1 MSLIHDVRS
10 PAFRRTF
17 QRPAKAGTTFAI
29 ILPLWIASASA
40 EVDFARDVRPILNSH
55 CTACHGGVKEAGD
68 VSFIYRDKALGKGES
83 GKPIIVPGD
92 PAASEVMVRVL
103 SSDPDEVMPKPEHG
117 PRLADAEIET
127 LRQWIKEGA
136 KWGEHWSFV
145 APERHAPPGVKDT
158 AWPRNDIDRFL
169 LAKMESEGLKPSKE
183 ADKAALLRRLSL
195 DLTGM
200 PPSIAELDAF
210 LADNSPDA
218 YDKQVAR
225 LLDSPRFGERWASV
239 WMDLARY
246 ADSEGLGLDR
256 RRDVWKYRDWL
267 IAAFNRDQ
275 PYDQFTIEQLAG
287 DLLPNATLDQRIA
300 TTFHRLT
307 QANNEGG
314 TDDEEF
320 RVVATMDRVST
331 TWEVWQGVTMGCVQC
346 HSHPYDPIRHD
357 EYYRFMA
364 YFNQAADNDVPENHP
379 VLRVPLDPAR
389 HAEAGHLQDRIRRL
403 EEQLHERRHSIASRS
418 PWVNPS
424 DMTGS
429 SRKAKLEVVRH
440 DGVEEFRTVGNVAAG
455 AVHTLVIPKPV
466 DLRRLTAFRVEIRPV
481 DEAKAI
487 HTPEWGAMIRKF
499 ELQVVGTDGKATPVP
514 LAEVIADEAHPEF
527 DPNLSLKG
535 SNRGWGQYTKI
546 FQPRHVIVTLKE
558 ALDIPAG
565 ASLRV
570 ILNHA
575 TDSVGGAYPLIAK
588 RGRIALTDDAAW
600 VTPDAEAEAMKKEL
614 ADARKELAAIPATT
628 TPVMR
633 DLAPELA
640 RETREFIRGNWI
652 DKGNVIDKA
661 GTPAVFPPMP
671 EGKTADRLAMAQW
684 IASPRNPL
692 TARVAVNRFWLELF
706 GTGIVPTPEDF
717 GSAGEKPTHPEL
729 LDTLAVRF
737 QTGMK
742 WSIKSLLRELVS
754 TAAYR
759 QDATISTEMAERDA
773 GNRLLARGPRQRL
786 TGEMARDHALAV
798 AGLIAHREG
807 GPPTNPPLPAGV
819 WKPFDSGDKW
829 MTPPEGDAGR
839 YSRSVYVYWKRSI
852 PYPTLATFDAP
863 SRELCSKRRILS
875 NTPLQA
881 LAVLND
887 PAFHE
892 CAKGLARQ
900 MKFETGGDIDA
911 RLSLGYR
918 AATSRTI
925 TPDRLAEL
933 RALFQKLEKDYAADP
948 ELMKGTADTPDGAAY
963 TVVAS
968 VLLNLDEALIR

>member
-1 MSLIHDVRS
+1 MI
-10 PAFRRTF
+10 
-17 QRPAKAGTTFAI
+17 AKAHLGTLLAFA
-29 ILPLWIASASA
+29 LPVQA
-40 EVDFARDVRPILNSH
+40 EVDFASQVRPVLNSH
-55 CTACHGGVKEAGD
+55 CTACHGGVKEAGE
-68 VSFIYRDKALGKGES
+68 VSFIYRDKALGKGKS
-83 GKPIIVPGD
+83 GKQIIVPGD
-92 PAASEVMVRVL
+92 PAASEAMVRVL
-103 SSDPDEVMPKPEHG
+103 STDPDEVMPKPEHG
-117 PRLADAEIET
+117 PRLADGEIAT

-145 APERHAPPGVKDT
+145 APEKHTAPAVKDT

-169 LAKMESEGLKPSKE
+169 LARMEREGLKPSKE
-183 ADKAALLRRLSL
+183 ADKAALLRRVSL
-195 DLTGM
+195 DLTGL
-200 PPSIAELDAF
+200 PPSIAELDAY

-218 YDKQVAR
+218 YNKQVTR
-225 LLDSPRFGERWASV
+225 LLASPRFGERWASV

-246 ADSEGLGLDR
+246 ADSEGLGLDS

-267 IAAFNRDQ
+267 IGAFNRDE

-320 RVVATMDRVST
+320 RVVATMDRVAT

-364 YFNQAADNDVPENHP
+364 YFNQAVDNDVPENHP
-379 VLRVPLDPAR
+379 VLRVPLDNAR
-389 HAEAGHLQDRIRRL
+389 YAEAGSLQDKIGRL
-403 EEQLHERRHSIASRS
+403 EEQIHERRNSVASHSA
-418 PWVNPS
+418 WVNPTG
-424 DMTGS
+424 MTGS
-429 SRKAKLEVVRH
+429 SQRAKLEMVKH
-440 DGVEEFRTVGNVAAG
+440 DGVEEFRTIGNVAAG
-455 AVHTLVIPKPV
+455 AVHTLDIPKPV
-466 DLRRLTAFRVEIRPV
+466 ELRKLTAFRVEIRPV

-499 ELQVVGTDGKATPVP
+499 ELQLVGADGKATTVP

-527 DPNLSLKG
+527 DPNLSIKG

-546 FQPRHVIVTLKE
+546 FQPRHAIVTLKE
-558 ALDIPAG
+558 PLEIPAG
-565 ASLRV
+565 ATLRV

-575 TDSVGGAYPLIAK
+575 TDSAGGAYPLIAK
-588 RGRIALTDDAAW
+588 RGRIALTDDPEW
-600 VTPDAEAEAMKKEL
+600 TKPDAEVEAMKKEL
-614 ADARKELAAIPATT
+614 SDARKTLAAIPSTT

-633 DLAPELA
+633 DLPTDLA
-640 RETREFIRGNWI
+640 RQTREFIRGNWI
-652 DKGNVIDKA
+652 DKGQVIDKP
-661 GTPAVFPPMP
+661 GTPAIFPPMP
-671 EGKTADRLAMAQW
+671 EGKTPDRLAMAQW

-737 QTGMK
+737 ETDMK
-742 WSIKSLLRELVS
+742 WSIKTLLRELVS

-759 QDATISTEMAERDA
+759 QDATISPEMAEKDA

-786 TGEMARDHALAV
+786 TGEMARDNALAV
-798 AGLIAHREG
+798 AGLIANRDG

-829 MTPPEGDAGR
+829 MTPAEGDPGR

-863 SRELCSKRRILS
+863 TREMCSKRRILS

-887 PAFHE
+887 PAFEE

-900 MKFETGGDIDA
+900 MKYKADGDVDT

-918 AATSRTI
+918 TATSRAI

-933 RALFQKLEKDYAADP
+933 RTLFQKLEKDYAANP
-948 ELMKGTADTPDGAAY
+948 KLMEGMAGTPDGAAY